1 MRLHER
7 WLREVRIAK
16 RVEDSGSRE
25 AFSGA
30 TTAYRGACLPES
42 GSLKYASVGVDN
54 GERRRLIL
62 PKEAEAAVG
71 DGAWVDGRLYLIE
84 RVDSLPGQK
93 ELVCR
98 LL

>member
-7 WLREVRIAK
+7 WLTEIRIAK
-16 RVEDSGSRE
+16 RGAQSGSRE
-25 AFSGA
+25 TFSEE
-30 TTAYRGACLPES
+30 TTVYRGACLPQG
-42 GSLKYASVGVDN
+42 GSLKYTAGGAEN
-54 GERRRLIL
+54 GEKRLLIL

-93 ELVCR
+93 EVICR